1 MKKQRWRKT
10 KVKTCYLCDKKL
22 NINQIRGINDWSYK
36 NKILY
41 WCEGLRRVL
50 KQNSYFVERKNEY
63 GIRLYFRECPICD
76 ELIFEDEI
84 DFD

>member
-41 WCEGLRRVL
+41 GCEDC
-50 KQNSYFVERKNEY
+50 VEY
-63 GIRLYFRECPICD
+63 
-76 ELIFEDEI
+76 
-84 DFD
+84 

>member
-1 MKKQRWRKT
+1 MKTKQNSYSNKKRGAAMKKQRWRKT

-41 WCEGLRRVL
+41 WCEDC
-50 KQNSYFVERKNEY
+50 VEY
-63 GIRLYFRECPICD
+63 
-76 ELIFEDEI
+76 
-84 DFD
+84 